1 MARAP
6 NCRET
11 ESLPQMPRDNRVA
24 EKKPIRQKHSAELP
38 RVCRK
43 TEVLPKRFTMERSEK

>member
-11 ESLPQMPRDNRVA
+11 ESSPRTPRDNRVA